1 MPEYRLYHFK
11 RGHIH
16 RADSLTATDD
26 LDAVKRAAGL
36 LDGGDAAELWRGARK
51 LKKFEQS

>member
-1 MPEYRLYHFK
+1 MPEYRLYHYK

-16 RADSLTATDD
+16 RADALVAADD
-26 LDAVKRAAGL
+26 PDAVTKARAL

-51 LKKFEQS
+51 VKRFEQS